1 MANAAHASSKRLHL
15 TVITPARTVFNE
27 EAAGLVVPAFDGEL
41 GVLPG
46 HAALMSLLGA
56 GEVRITRADGT
67 KKRLA
72 VRGGFLQVS
81 ANVVTVL
88 TPESVAAEDIDPAKL
103 NKEIE
108 ALKADHVTDLK
119 ARDQR
124 DEKLNWAITRQHI
137 LEASK
142 GASRN

>member
-1 MANAAHASSKRLHL
+1 MADVHSASGKQIHL

-27 EAAGLVVPAFDGEL
+27 DAAGLVVPAFDGEL

-46 HAALMSLLGA
+46 HAALMALLGA
-56 GEVRITRADGT
+56 GELRITRADGS

-88 TPESVAAEDIDPAKL
+88 TPESVAAEDIDAAKL
-103 NKEIE
+103 DKELE
-108 ALKADHVTDLK
+108 ALRADQSTDLK
-119 ARDQR
+119 ARDLR
-124 DEKLNWAITRQHI
+124 DEKLKWAVTRRHI
-137 LEASK
+137 LEAGK
-142 GASRN
+142 GAGRN